1 MSSLC
6 QSCNITT
13 SNIDNSNATLYN
25 SVQLIHYTS
34 NLVYSS
40 NSGKIT
46 SSTLIDLTQQWLLQS
61 GNNITL
67 HINNTELRMS
77 KLCMLQV
84 NPTTMDTC
92 HQVIEYLSKIQTS
105 KTLQISI
112 SSVLMIGGGAL
123 LGITLSLIGVI
134 V

>member
-13 SNIDNSNATLYN
+13 SNINNSNATLYN
-25 SVQLIHYTS
+25 TVKMIHYTS

-40 NSGKIT
+40 PSGEIT
-46 SSTLIDLTQQWLLQS
+46 SSMLIDLTQQWLLQS
-61 GNNITL
+61 RNNITL
-67 HINNTELRMS
+67 HINNTELRLS

-84 NPTTMDTC
+84 NPTTMNTC
-92 HQVIEYLSKIQTS
+92 HNVIEYLSKMRTS
-105 KTLQISI
+105 KPLQIS
-112 SSVLMIGGGAL
+112 SMLMVGGGGAL
-123 LGITLSLIGVI
+123 LGITLSGIGVI

>member
-13 SNIDNSNATLYN
+13 TNINNSNATLYN

-34 NLVYSS
+34 DLVYSS
-40 NSGKIT
+40 PSGEVT
-46 SSTLIDLTQQWLLQS
+46 SSTLIDLMQQCLLQS

-67 HINNTELRMS
+67 YINNTELRMS

-84 NPTTMDTC
+84 NPTTMDMC
-92 HQVIEYLSKIQTS
+92 HHVIEYLSKTRTS
-105 KTLQISI
+105 KTLEI
-112 SSVLMIGGGAL
+112 SSVLTVGGGGAL
-123 LGITLSLIGVI
+123 LGITLSVIGVI

>member
-1 MSSLC
+1 MIQYTSDLIYSSL
-6 QSCNITT
+6 
-13 SNIDNSNATLYN
+13 
-25 SVQLIHYTS
+25 
-34 NLVYSS
+34 
-40 NSGKIT
+40 SGDIT

-61 GNNITL
+61 ESNITL

-92 HQVIEYLSKIQTS
+92 HQVIEYLSKTQTS
-105 KTLQISI
+105 KTLQIS
-112 SSVLMIGGGAL
+112 SVLMVGGGGAL
-123 LGITLSLIGVI
+123 LGITLSVIGVI